1 MLFRRYSPHRATPSP
16 PAPKAD
22 EPPVRKTPRDRTRL
36 SALAQEAPAETTTAF
51 TLALADSFGEPA
63 PAPLSVRA
71 AGISARELWDQ
82 L

>member
-1 MLFRRYSPHRATPSP
+1 MLFRPHSRRRATPSS
-16 PAPKAD
+16 PAPTTD

-51 TLALADSFGEPA
+51 TLALAESFGEPA
-63 PAPLSVRA
+63 APPLPVRA
-71 AGISARELWDQ
+71 AGISAREVWGQ